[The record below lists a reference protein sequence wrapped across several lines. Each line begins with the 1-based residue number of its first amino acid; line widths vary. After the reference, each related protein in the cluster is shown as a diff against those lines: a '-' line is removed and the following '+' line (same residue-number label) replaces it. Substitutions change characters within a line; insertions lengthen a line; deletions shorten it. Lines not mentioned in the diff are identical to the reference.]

1 MLFARSH
8 CDDKKK
14 PPILRDRWL
23 FFVFHTRR
31 ALLLVSLSLQ
41 QFALL
46 VLAHLLATFLDHAS
60 HYVTS
65 FNSADYVSYRF

>member
-1 MLFARSH
+1 VA
-8 CDDKKK
+8 
-14 PPILRDRWL
+14 